1 MMHSG
6 GRPGKF
12 QISVPVL
19 DLYPQ
24 ITFLKG
30 KEVITDFQFKNQS
43 VVQASLFKI
52 FLLCISMIQSDS

>member
-1 MMHSG
+1 MMLSG

-24 ITFLKG
+24 IIFLKG
-30 KEVITDFQFKNQS
+30 KEVITDFQFKKS
-43 VVQASLFKI
+43 VVQTLLFKI
-52 FLLCISMIQSDS
+52 FLSYVSV

>member
-1 MMHSG
+1 MMLSG

-24 ITFLKG
+24 IIFLKG

-43 VVQASLFKI
+43 VVQTLLFKI
-52 FLLCISMIQSDS
+52 FVSYVSV